1 MLLITPV
8 PPNNQWITSMNAF
21 ATSTFYITVQKEN
34 RGLLRVIGVDV
45 FWIISLIFF
54 NNNNKKKKL
63 GSMLVQRL
71 APQEGQIQPGTFL

>member
-1 MLLITPV
+1 MLLITPA
-8 PPNNQWITSMNAF
+8 PLNNQWITSMNAF

-54 NNNNKKKKL
+54 NNNNKKKQ

-71 APQEGQIQPGTFL
+71 APQEGQIQPGAFL

>member
-1 MLLITPV
+1 MTCSCNV
-8 PPNNQWITSMNAF
+8 PWKTHAKCNWGIINAINYTCAALTSMNAF

-54 NNNNKKKKL
+54 NNNNNKK
-63 GSMLVQRL
+63 SW
-71 APQEGQIQPGTFL
+71 AAC